1 MGILN
6 SVVAFVEGV
15 IDGARRTTPRQDD
28 HLGHEPTKDVT
39 TRQIMAEQFE
49 ESALDPGWVL
59 EIPGSDQTVRLRP
72 ASETTPVVM
81 GIDIAKEP
89 NRTVVVRKEK
99 RTRTNRGRNGPS
111 MERLHRANDHGQ
123 FGHLIER
130 VEMGDMLVT
139 QALIEAGLEKPRT
152 RVGNMHAEWIRA
164 SHEERREFLRLVMD
178 KNLFDKP
185 AHSGWLMRNPG
196 FSTVP
201 DGMRGG
207 PTEVRD

>member
-1 MGILN
+1 
-6 SVVAFVEGV
+6 
-15 IDGARRTTPRQDD
+15 
-28 HLGHEPTKDVT
+28 
-39 TRQIMAEQFE
+39 MAEQFE
-49 ESALDPGWVL
+49 EDALDRSWALDFPVVD
-59 EIPGSDQTVRLRP
+59 PAFRLRP
-72 ASETTPVVM
+72 ENEKPPVCA

-89 NRTVVVRKEK
+89 DRKVVVEKKK
-99 RTRTNRGRNGPS
+99 RTRTHRGRNGPS

-139 QALIEAGLEKPRT
+139 EALIEAGLEKPRS
-152 RVGNMHAEWIRA
+152 RVASMRADWIRA

-201 DGMRGG
+201 DGLRGE
-207 PTEVRD
+207 PTEVEE